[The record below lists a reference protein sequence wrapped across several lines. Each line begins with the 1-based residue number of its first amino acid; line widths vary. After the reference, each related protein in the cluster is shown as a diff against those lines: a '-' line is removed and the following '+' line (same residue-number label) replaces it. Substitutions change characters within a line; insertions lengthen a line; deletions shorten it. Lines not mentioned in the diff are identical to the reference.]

1 MKKLITILFLTTVLN
16 TIYAEKIKEY
26 DELKALMEKEETDPA
41 YKNMSPWNKPSV
53 ILANEIEDNLK
64 ENLIKQFANL
74 YLKKFESTH
83 SIGLYRTQYIYILP
97 STIAVLNPNSN
108 EEVSSLVSVS
118 NAEFFRGFFCE
129 FRKNNQYYMKNSNI
143 LRWTLVNINNN
154 SIISP
159 YSFTTL
165 KKVEEDKNGKLLFYV
180 AIDKPVEALFD
191 EVINFTIRED
201 GIVTFENPAQFDKY
215 KKYLTFFD
223 KSVDNELNYLR
234 ALVKQKDDIKNK
246 NKLSNVWVWYD
257 TEIDDNYNLYKTT
270 KYYPDEYVFWKD
282 RKSIFVTEN
291 RYWIKD
297 KTKNYGYGHIAK
309 YIAVYR
315 YGLIGLDGKE
325 IIPPVLD
332 KISDFY
338 KGKAR
343 IQAGNNQGWVSLNG
357 KVEWDN
363 GKDVV
368 AEVSNIIKTTLLT
381 EDEKLKFY
389 RKERGFRVSENNRLG
404 GNSLEMVRGDT
415 MEKDGGYSTGI
426 FENGKEKI
434 VGNAEPFPND
444 Y

>member
-1 MKKLITILFLTTVLN
+1 MRDSYIVR
-16 TIYAEKIKEY
+16 Y
-26 DELKALMEKEETDPA
+26 
-41 YKNMSPWNKPSV
+41 
-53 ILANEIEDNLK
+53 
-64 ENLIKQFANL
+64 NLINTNTKA
-74 YLKKFESTH
+74 
-83 SIGLYRTQYIYILP
+83 
-97 STIAVLNPNSN
+97 
-108 EEVSSLVSVS
+108 
-118 NAEFFRGFFCE
+118 
-129 FRKNNQYYMKNSNI
+129 
-143 LRWTLVNINNN
+143 
-154 SIISP
+154 IISP
-159 YSFTTL
+159 YPFTTL
-165 KKVEEDKNGKLLFYV
+165 KKVEEDKSGKLLFYV

-201 GIVTFENPAQFDKY
+201 GVVTFENPAQFDKY

-234 ALVKQKDDIKNK
+234 TLVKQKDDIKNK
-246 NKLSNVWVWYD
+246 NKLSNIWVWYD

-270 KYYPDEYVFWKD
+270 KYYPDEYLFWKD
-282 RKSIFVTEN
+282 RKNIFVTEN

-363 GKDVV
+363 GKDVI

-389 RKERGFRVSENNRLG
+389 RKERGFRVSENNRLA

-434 VGNAEPFPND
+434 VGNAELFPND